1 MTATG
6 RGHRR
11 LAVGVALL
19 AGASLAGPSLAGC
32 AIPEDSKP
40 QAVER
45 VSLPPQLVDPPS
57 TTVPQPASE
66 TETRSVYLVKAATS
80 PDGTD
85 SLQPVRTQVRV
96 PANPA
101 DAPRAVIDQLLR
113 LPTAEQKSLGL
124 RSDIPSTVRVRSVTA
139 DPASGVLTVDLS
151 GLGQVEGPKQR
162 LAAAQIV
169 FTATELPG
177 ISAVR
182 FEIDGE
188 PATIPLDD
196 RTSAASQPIT
206 RQDFPKLNQLLGGS
220 TTSTTTAPTPTA
232 ATDAPS
238 PAG

>member
-1 MTATG
+1 MIGPTPRRRHAARRATTAVV
-6 RGHRR
+6 
-11 LAVGVALL
+11 LAVLVALVGL
-19 AGASLAGPSLAGC
+19 GAAGC

-40 QAVER
+40 QAVEK

-57 TTVPQPASE
+57 TTTPQPASE

-96 PANPA
+96 PTNPD

-124 RSDIPSTVRVRSVTA
+124 RTDIPSTVRVRSVSRDA
-139 DPASGVLTVDLS
+139 ASGVLTVDLS

-182 FEIDGE
+182 FEIDGA

-196 RTSAASQPIT
+196 RTSAAGQPIT

-220 TTSTTTAPTPTA
+220 TTTSSAAPTTVP
-232 ATDAPS
+232 AP
-238 PAG
+238 PA

>member
-1 MTATG
+1 MTPAIG

-19 AGASLAGPSLAGC
+19 AGASLAGTPLAGC

-96 PANPA
+96 PSDPA

-220 TTSTTTAPTPTA
+220 TTSTTAAPTTLPAPTP
-232 ATDAPS
+232 
-238 PAG
+238 GG